1 MLLWWGTTI
10 TALQAERCRCFP
22 GRSSYLQNLDRFLQ
36 QTPSLPQHDSIT
48 HAEFILPCKIFTLFP
63 RKSLLFHSN
72 STLCTEKEAG
82 GEQWGSG
89 PYAPAFIALS
99 SPPCSIQGILQ
110 LYLQLYRHWPRSQD
124 CHRSPKHGDPYPE
137 ESFGHGVSTALLVP
151 SNAGW
156 GRQLLEG
163 QCTLSLLSAAW
174 ALLHPWVNCPGKDK
188 LRTLPWK
195 TFLSSFFH
203 LNRIPKVLHKFDNS
217 DLRVNS
223 KPTRRQMEEA
233 WSG

>member
-1 MLLWWGTTI
+1 MDKCGLSTRWDWAWSAAEHLPKAGCVVHYRRGEHQHLVQRQSCSPGFADATALVLLWWGTTI

-99 SPPCSIQGILQ
+99 SPPCSIQGIYFAAL
-110 LYLQLYRHWPRSQD
+110 P
-124 CHRSPKHGDPYPE
+124 
-137 ESFGHGVSTALLVP
+137 TAL
-151 SNAGW
+151 
-156 GRQLLEG
+156 
-163 QCTLSLLSAAW
+163 
-174 ALLHPWVNCPGKDK
+174 
-188 LRTLPWK
+188 
-195 TFLSSFFH
+195 
-203 LNRIPKVLHKFDNS
+203 
-217 DLRVNS
+217 
-223 KPTRRQMEEA
+223 
-233 WSG
+233 